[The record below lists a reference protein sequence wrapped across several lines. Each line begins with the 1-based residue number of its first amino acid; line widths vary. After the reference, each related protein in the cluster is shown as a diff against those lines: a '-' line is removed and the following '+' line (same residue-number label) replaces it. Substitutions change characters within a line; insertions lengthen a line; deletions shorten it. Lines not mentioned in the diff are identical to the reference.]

1 MATKKLDIYTIEDIE
16 KTPEKF
22 VHNNAFIKPNGDIF
36 IAKGYTGMNPSH
48 QLESSALS
56 IGRNEFGNDFPQKF
70 KRAYERLIKEEQN
83 LITLYYLRTILVHY
97 YGYALFCRKEIIKAF
112 DDRNKY
118 VDCSLVPNPDYFGR
132 NVTDKQLSVMEELYD
147 VNDDGTLHPIIVN
160 GEWDYVDMVF
170 TPSHNVETKEE
181 YSQYIL
187 SKKCNK
193 NLWHI

>member
-56 IGRNEFGNDFPQKF
+56 I
-70 KRAYERLIKEEQN
+70 
-83 LITLYYLRTILVHY
+83 
-97 YGYALFCRKEIIKAF
+97 
-112 DDRNKY
+112 
-118 VDCSLVPNPDYFGR
+118 GR

-187 SKKCNK
+187 SKKFSK